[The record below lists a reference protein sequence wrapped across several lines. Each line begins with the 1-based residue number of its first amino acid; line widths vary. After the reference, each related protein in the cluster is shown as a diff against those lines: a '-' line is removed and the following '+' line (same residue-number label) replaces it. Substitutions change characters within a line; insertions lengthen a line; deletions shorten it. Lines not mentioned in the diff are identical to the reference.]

1 MVLGL
6 FFEDESNEPKIT
18 IQLLW
23 EVLKLELQK
32 PTITTIGC
40 CSLTF
45 DLGIFFCDVEE

>member
-6 FFEDESNEPKIT
+6 FFQDESKEPRIT

-32 PTITTIGC
+32 PTITTIGFTAKC
-40 CSLTF
+40 VLHVYERVT
-45 DLGIFFCDVEE
+45 